1 MTKIHVVELLI
12 YFTCKY
18 ACQSKR
24 HTWHICM
31 TMTVRDKCNWLHS
44 IRAIST
50 RIYWLLCQNKTDDD
64 EEEFLRFCLPAC
76 LRKRCWHAAIMAVE
90 KLFYLT
96 FALSQMAS
104 GYPDA
109 RVSVLFV
116 TAEDVLIFCGQVLCS
131 TLVARHTHNSV
142 KTISHRVRCC
152 RSVGSKCKMHLN
164 ELTAM
169 TFITASLG
177 SGLFLFF
184 FSGTRVHP
192 SGACRIRATLTL
204 AYWLLLLLLQKA
216 YWIDIA
222 SRTQHTSIH
231 ICICGWQRAQCV
243 YGCRWDIGAMSEIR
257 KKSYFLHFL
266 LSHSNRTTDARR
278 ETSMLESNGIEIA
291 NVAWHCH
298 HDIVEP
304 FDMRLCVL
312 RVQWTSLL
320 LFLSLSKGIYFVTV
334 GLWLRASCWPSL
346 PPPHVSNPI
355 ACIGIRLTFYD
366 NFFIFFLF
374 YYVVVFPLKWR
385 CKNSRNNRDIWKT
398 LK

>member
-18 ACQSKR
+18 ACQSKS

-64 EEEFLRFCLPAC
+64 EEEFLRFSLPAC
-76 LRKRCWHAAIMAVE
+76 LRRRCWHAAIMAVE

-116 TAEDVLIFCGQVLCS
+116 TAEDVLIFCGPVLCS

-184 FSGTRVHP
+184 FLVRASTQAVLVEFEQHWHWRIGCCCCCCKKHIESILPVVHNTHQYIYAFVDDNER
-192 SGACRIRATLTL
+192 SVFMAA
-204 AYWLLLLLLQKA
+204 
-216 YWIDIA
+216 D
-222 SRTQHTSIH
+222 
-231 ICICGWQRAQCV
+231 
-243 YGCRWDIGAMSEIR
+243 
-257 KKSYFLHFL
+257 
-266 LSHSNRTTDARR
+266 
-278 ETSMLESNGIEIA
+278 GI
-291 NVAWHCH
+291 
-298 HDIVEP
+298 
-304 FDMRLCVL
+304 L
-312 RVQWTSLL
+312 VQWV
-320 LFLSLSKGIYFVTV
+320 K
-334 GLWLRASCWPSL
+334 
-346 PPPHVSNPI
+346 
-355 ACIGIRLTFYD
+355 
-366 NFFIFFLF
+366 
-374 YYVVVFPLKWR
+374 
-385 CKNSRNNRDIWKT
+385 
-398 LK
+398 